1 MSLLDFLR
9 HPVEYPPVDRR
20 LSQLLKT
27 FGWFCLVQFAGLTG
41 TVLFV
46 LLWEVNLPMRDA
58 LDDNSAW
65 GILIAVL
72 FAPLLEEAMFRLPLK
87 RTRTTLLIAF
97 GIALFGIVSAVCG
110 VPALRSA
117 ERLPMRL
124 GITILLL
131 PPVWF
136 AVRRFAWRIRYS
148 RYFYLL
154 AVLFALAHLLNIE
167 FSALQ
172 LAFPVVCFLMWY
184 VAEKFVSGALYSF
197 TRLRHG
203 FVAACCLHAL
213 NNAIPCVV
221 AMIAEGFFG
230 A

>member
-1 MSLLDFLR
+1 MSLPDFLR
-9 HPVEYPPVDRR
+9 HPVEYPPVDGRP
-20 LSQLLKT
+20 SQLLKT

-41 TVLFV
+41 TILFV
-46 LLWEVNLPMRDA
+46 LLGEVNLPMRDT
-58 LDDNSAW
+58 LGDNSAW
-65 GILIAVL
+65 GILVAVL

-87 RTRTTLLIAF
+87 RTRTTLLIAL

-110 VPALRSA
+110 IPALRSA

-184 VAEKFVSGALYSF
+184 VAEKFVTGALYGF

-213 NNAIPCVV
+213 NNAIPCVL
-221 AMIAEGFFG
+221 AMISEGFFG

>member
-1 MSLLDFLR
+1 MSLPDFLR
-9 HPVEYPPVDRR
+9 HPVEYPPADNR

-46 LLWEVNLPMRDA
+46 LLWEVNLPMRDT

-65 GILIAVL
+65 GILVAVL

-87 RTRTTLLIAF
+87 RTRTTLLIAL

-110 VPALRSA
+110 IPALRSA

-136 AVRRFAWRIRYS
+136 AVRRFAWRIRFS

-172 LAFPVVCFLMWY
+172 LAFPVVCF
-184 VAEKFVSGALYSF
+184 
-197 TRLRHG
+197 
-203 FVAACCLHAL
+203 
-213 NNAIPCVV
+213 
-221 AMIAEGFFG
+221 
-230 A
+230 